1 MLGAFVTRLHGRQ
14 PQQTLSD
21 LEPVFLLQTD
31 RTADWRGV
39 TRTARA
45 AARIVLQHLV
55 ELANRLV
62 KELPSPTII
71 DSPGLLYG

>member
-1 MLGAFVTRLHGRQ
+1 
-14 PQQTLSD
+14 
-21 LEPVFLLQTD
+21 VFLLQTD